1 MLLSFLFAF
10 FYCLFVCSLLL
21 YLIAKLL
28 TLFTVYP
35 RNAYTNYF
43 EPTDSGV
50 NIPSKKR
57 GYLYCF
63 Y

>member
-10 FYCLFVCSLLL
+10 FNCLFVCSLLL

-35 RNAYTNYF
+35 RNAYTNY

-57 GYLYCF
+57 GYVYCF